1 MSTCLI
7 ANNNLADDA
16 TVTSSITMSGTRP
29 LTELKK
35 PFLAGLA
42 RTVTGVSTGST
53 EWVLQIDL
61 GSDKSIDL
69 IALYGINSA
78 GAYVAYATGGNAAS
92 ASYTDVELTG
102 NVSYGSGSSDV
113 AAFGAEIV
121 LPLASAQ
128 IVRYIELAVRWS
140 TASGITYYDAR
151 RLWIGPALRMS
162 RAASIESG
170 FEIVDRG
177 SVTRSRGERVFA
189 SPRKPHKLHQIALR
203 GMSQSEAIGTESTAA
218 TNVQKYLADVGLSG
232 EIIIL
237 PTLADQHRIHRMG
250 AYGHLDATSRLRP
263 QGRGL
268 YAADLSIR
276 QAPP

>member
-1 MSTCLI
+1 MTCIISTL
-7 ANNNLADDA
+7 NLADSA
-16 TVTSSITMSGTRP
+16 TVTSSITMGSGRP

-42 RTVTGVSTGST
+42 RTVTGVTTGTT

-69 IALYGINSA
+69 IGLYGINSA

-151 RLWIGPALRMS
+151 RLWVGPALRFS
-162 RAASIESG
+162 RSASIESS
-170 FEIVDRG
+170 FEVVERG

-189 SPRKPHKLHQIALR
+189 APRKPHKLHNIALR
-203 GMSQSEAIGTESTAA
+203 GMTQSEAIGTESTAA
-218 TNVQKYLADVGLSG
+218 TNLQKYIADVGVSG
-232 EIIIL
+232 EVCIY
-237 PTLADQHRIHRMG
+237 PTLADQHRIHRLG
-250 AYGHLDATSRLRP
+250 AYGHFDGSARLRP
-263 QGRGL
+263 QGRGV
-268 YAADLSIR
+268 YAADLAIR